1 MLSNKKSA
9 TNDTNGLNISQRK
22 KKQDCMEQ
30 LPYMGGLCELHVRP
44 GV

>member
-1 MLSNKKSA
+1 MLSTKKSA
-9 TNDTNGLNISQRK
+9 TNDTNGLNISQR